1 MARPKSNVPP
11 STRLR
16 ENQRRARACRK
27 ELIEDLQ
34 RRLHNYERKELQATL
49 LMQIA
54 ARKVALENVR
64 LRDLLI
70 SRGVPPQEIDSMI
83 HTEDRTSASPTSSG
97 VGGSCRSPA
106 ACAIQSRWT
115 HDSLHIDGS
124 VSPEQWDVQESS
136 STSGKQASEAT
147 APPIADDHTV
157 QTSTELVGCTRS
169 PTHVS
174 ITEKE
179 WKPAP
184 DPHTFAQSGCNS
196 GRTES
201 PTKFDDEQHDLLAA
215 VSDCFCPTNTA
226 VPQSGSARTM
236 LEMSCETAAEIIVGM
251 RGDDDLDMARSE
263 LGCVRGK
270 QCNVKNVHVLQIID
284 FDK

>member
-1 MARPKSNVPP
+1 MG
-11 STRLR
+11 
-16 ENQRRARACRK
+16 
-27 ELIEDLQ
+27 
-34 RRLHNYERKELQATL
+34 
-49 LMQIA
+49 
-54 ARKVALENVR
+54 
-64 LRDLLI
+64 LI

-147 APPIADDHTV
+147 APPIDD
-157 QTSTELVGCTRS
+157 
-169 PTHVS
+169 
-174 ITEKE
+174 
-179 WKPAP
+179 
-184 DPHTFAQSGCNS
+184 D
-196 GRTES
+196 
-201 PTKFDDEQHDLLAA
+201 QHDLLAA

-251 RGDDDLDMARSE
+251 RGDDDLDMVRSE